1 MPAYTLSRRSR
12 AIAALALCAPLLA
25 AQAQQ
30 GAAPPDW
37 CKSKW
42 GPSDEIGAANLL
54 TPALAV
60 RAARLATTGKT
71 YALGVE
77 TNSNTPAYGSRSFHI
92 VVNQPGQAGGAGLGP
107 NLGTYNDDVIMG
119 YVGIGSQLDGLGH
132 LGVDNVYYNCNRARD
147 FVQADGLRKLGIEKV
162 PPIVTRGVLLDMTA
176 HYGTDP
182 VAGGTAFNRAEIEAQ
197 AQRQGV
203 EVGTGDV
210 VIFHTGWLDKY
221 GADRARYLAA
231 EPGVGYEGAEYLVS
245 KGVVA
250 VGADNWGVEVSPADK
265 AHGDMAVH
273 QLLLA
278 KSGVY
283 ILETMNTGP
292 LARDRVSEFMF
303 VLGPARITGAVQAII
318 NPIAIR

>member
-1 MPAYTLSRRSR
+1 MPLPRPL
-12 AIAALALCAPLLA
+12 AIAFALACAVAQSAA
-25 AQAQQ
+25 AQQSPAQ
-30 GAAPPDW
+30 PEW

-42 GPSDEIGAANLL
+42 GPADEIGAANLL
-54 TPALAV
+54 TPELAL
-60 RAARLATTGKT
+60 RAAKLVTTGKT

-77 TNSNTPAYGSRSFHI
+77 TNAGTPAYGSRSFHLVI
-92 VVNQPGQAGGAGLGP
+92 LQPGQAGGAGLGP

-132 LGVDNVYYNCNRARD
+132 LGVNNVYYNCNRAVD
-147 FVQADGLRKLGIEKV
+147 FVQPDGLRKLGIEKV

-176 HYGTDP
+176 YYGTDAVP
-182 VAGGTAFNRAEIEAQ
+182 GGTAFNRAEIEAQ
-197 AQRQGV
+197 AKRQGV
-203 EVGTGDV
+203 EIGSGDV

-221 GADRARYLAA
+221 GADRAKYLAA
-231 EPGVGYEGAEYLVS
+231 EPGIGHGGAEYLVA
-245 KGVVA
+245 KGVIA
-250 VGADNWGVEVSPADK
+250 VGADNWGVEVSPAEK

-303 VLGPARITGAVQAII
+303 VLGAARITGGVQAII